1 MRYRYQTVE
10 FGEVDVHLR
19 TLRDTNEFDD
29 PAGRAQALGVSPSQ
43 WALFGVV
50 WSSSLVLAGMMVDID
65 IAGRRILEVGCGIG
79 LASLVLNQRGADV
92 TAMDRHPEAGRFLK
106 HNTELNGIP
115 EITFECSDWRELSNL
130 GGFDLIIG
138 SDLLYSREPVE
149 GLSKFADEH
158 ASPTNEMILVDPGR
172 GQAGRFSRTMVER
185 GFSHSVRQAAPEES
199 EQPRRPGV
207 ARIQVHSFHRAPAP
221 A

>member
-10 FGEVDVHLR
+10 FGDLDVHLR

-29 PAGRAQALGVSPSQ
+29 PAGRAEALGVSPSQ
-43 WALFGVV
+43 WSLFGVV

-79 LASLVLNQRGADV
+79 LASLVLNQRGADI

-106 HNTELNGIP
+106 RNAELNDGP
-115 EITFECSDWRELSNL
+115 EIAFECSNWHDADDL

-158 ASPTNEMILVDPGR
+158 ALPTNEVIVVDPGR
-172 GQAGRFSRTMVER
+172 GQAGRFGRAMVDF
-185 GFSHSVRQAAPEES
+185 GFSHSVRSAALEES
-199 EQPRRPGV
+199 QQRGRPGTG
-207 ARIQVHSFHRAPAP
+207 RIQVHSFHRGPAS